1 MTFYYL
7 FFFTVV
13 ALAIIDQNLVR
24 WSILQAQRLELA
36 VEMFVFRVRLEYQIR
51 KDFKDMN
58 KYMEMA
64 KDLRKDLGIDEAD

>member
-24 WSILQAQRLELA
+24 WSILQVQRLGLA

-51 KDFKDMN
+51 NDFKDMD